1 MKLKI
6 NKYEFEVSNNDWILD
21 NGSCYQCMTLTHK
34 EWSCKNILLRD
45 APTIMSKKQFKQLVK
60 DGILYEVTNSPQNER
75 YKGCRIWK
83 FHITSYLENGYAD
96 RREYLKAMA
105 EDYSVGLDVVNVL
118 AATLGPNEDFD
129 GLISALEDME
139 DFGL

>member
-6 NKYEFEVSNNDWILD
+6 NKWEFDVTDQDWILD
-21 NGSCYQCMTLTHK
+21 NGACYQCMTLKHSVYEQSIRESRMQVTK
-34 EWSCKNILLRD
+34 
-45 APTIMSKKQFKQLVK
+45 MSKKQFKQLVK

-75 YKGCRIWK
+75 YKDCRVWK
-83 FHITSYLENGYAD
+83 FKIDAYTERGYKN
-96 RREYLKAMA
+96 RTEYLKSLA
-105 EDYSVGLDVVNVL
+105 EDYGVGAVVGVL
-118 AATLGPNEDFD
+118 AETLGPSEDFD

>member
-6 NKYEFEVSNNDWILD
+6 NKYEFEVTDKDWILD
-21 NGSCYQCMTLTHK
+21 NGSCYQCMALKHHTWNWLHP
-34 EWSCKNILLRD
+34 EVV
-45 APTIMSKKQFKQLVK
+45 TIMSKTQFKKLVK

-75 YKGCRIWK
+75 WKGCRIWK
-83 FHITSYLENGYAD
+83 FHITPYLENGYAN

-105 EDYSVGLDVVNVL
+105 EDYSVGLDVVNAL